1 MDNDDL
7 RALEIIKKH
16 IRFFKKP
23 VDINTEKISIYL
35 LKNGSYDDD
44 FDFLKKWIKQ
54 VEKER
59 GWRL

>member
-7 RALEIIKKH
+7 
-16 IRFFKKP
+16 
-23 VDINTEKISIYL
+23 TEKISIYL

>member
-16 IRFFKKP
+16 IRYFKKP
-23 VDINTEKISIYL
+23 VDINDEKISIFL
-35 LKNGSYDDD
+35 FKNSTYEKD
-44 FDFLKKWIKQ
+44 FEFLRKWIKQ
-54 VEKER
+54 VEKQR